1 MKISLILATVGR
13 SADVGRFVQSLVAQT
28 DRRFELIVVDQNTDH
43 RLAPHIDEAVDAGIE
58 LTHVR
63 LERPSSSGARNLG
76 LRHAAGEIVAF
87 PDDDCWYEPDVVAT
101 ILSRLDQDHSVDGV
115 VAQWVEQAAA
125 SPARPTTGV
134 LSLVAWRRFR
144 DGDASAI
151 SLFLKTEAVTR
162 LGGFDTAFGLDRW
175 FGGGE
180 ETDLLLRVLADGARL
195 VRSPESRVH
204 HHFGSP
210 GAADLKADCRRART
224 RARGTGG
231 IYAKHGLE
239 PWVIARGLAAPIVKP
254 LAGGN
259 LRSAL
264 KGACVALGRLEG
276 YLAWKAGKA
285 T

>member
-28 DRRFELIVVDQNTDH
+28 DRRFELIVVDQNADD
-43 RLAPHIDEAVDAGIE
+43 RLASHIDEALRAGIE
-58 LTHVR
+58 LRHLR
-63 LERPSSSGARNLG
+63 LEQPSSSGARNLG

-101 ILSRLDQDHSVDGV
+101 IHARFSEDESLDGV
-115 VAQWVEQAAA
+115 VAHWVEQAAA
-125 SPARPTTGV
+125 HPTLPRTGLLSHPAW
-134 LSLVAWRRFR
+134 LRFR

-151 SLFLKTEAVTR
+151 SLFLKSQAVTR
-162 LGGFDTAFGLDRW
+162 LGGFDKAFGLDRW

-180 ETDLLLRVLADGARL
+180 ETDLLLRLLADEARL
-195 VRSPESRVH
+195 VRSPETRVH
-204 HHFGSP
+204 HRFGSP
-210 GAADLKADCRRART
+210 GTADLKADCRRART

-231 IYAKHGLE
+231 IYAKHELAS
-239 PWVIARGLAAPIVKP
+239 WVIARGLTAPIVKP
-254 LAGGN
+254 LASGN
-259 LRSAL
+259 LQSAL

-276 YLAWKAGKA
+276 YLAWKAGRA

>member
-13 SADVGRFVQSLVAQT
+13 SDDVGRLVQSLAAQT
-28 DRRFELIVVDQNTDH
+28 DRRFELIVIDQNADD
-43 RLAPHIDEAVDAGIE
+43 RLAPHIDEAVNAGIK
-58 LTHVR
+58 LKYVR
-63 LERPSSSGARNLG
+63 LERPSSSRARNLG
-76 LRHAAGEIVAF
+76 LRHAAGEIAAF
-87 PDDDCWYEPDVVAT
+87 PDDDCWYEPDVVET
-101 ILSRLDQDHSVDGV
+101 VLSRFDQDHSLDGV
-115 VAQWVEQAAA
+115 VARWVEQAAA
-125 SPARPTTGV
+125 NPARPTTGV
-134 LSLVAWRRFR
+134 LSGVAWRRFR

-151 SLFLKTEAVTR
+151 SLFLKTETVTR

-180 ETDLLLRVLADGARL
+180 ETDLLLRALADGARL

-204 HHFGSP
+204 HHFGSH
-210 GAADLKADCRRART
+210 GTSDLKADCRRALT

-239 PWVIARGLAAPIVKP
+239 PWVIVRGLAAPIVKP
-254 LAGGN
+254 LASGN

-264 KGACVALGRLEG
+264 KGTCVALGRLEG

-285 T
+285 P